1 MRRTLAWARER
12 SNGAAR
18 TSVKR
23 EGNRYGEV
31 SRQVRL
37 QRRLLRDQV
46 RQQRVQRRQRVHGR
60 GVRHGE
66 GVGRGDLLLAQRGL
80 QQRLQH
86 GVHAGLQRR
95 QRGLQRVDQ
104 ALWLTLAFN
113 AHGVGQHLQ
122 EASHQPHASRLLALL
137 CLLRG

>member
-1 MRRTLAWARER
+1 MRER
-12 SNGAAR
+12 SSGEAR

-23 EGNRYGEV
+23 DGSRYGEV

-60 GVRHGE
+60 GVHHGE
-66 GVGRGDLLLAQRGL
+66 GVGRCDLLLAQRGL
-80 QQRLQH
+80 QRGLQH

-104 ALWLTLAFN
+104 ALWVIPAFG

-122 EASHQPHASRLLALL
+122 EAPHQPHAPRLLL
-137 CLLRG
+137 

>member
-1 MRRTLAWARER
+1 M
-12 SNGAAR
+12 
-18 TSVKR
+18 KR
-23 EGNRYGEV
+23 DGSRYGEV

-66 GVGRGDLLLAQRGL
+66 GVGHCDLLLAQRGL
-80 QQRLQH
+80 QRGLQH

-95 QRGLQRVDQ
+95 QRGLQRVD
-104 ALWLTLAFN
+104 
-113 AHGVGQHLQ
+113 
-122 EASHQPHASRLLALL
+122 
-137 CLLRG
+137 

>member
-1 MRRTLAWARER
+1 M
-12 SNGAAR
+12 
-18 TSVKR
+18 KR

-80 QQRLQH
+80 QRCLQH
-86 GVHAGLQRR
+86 GVHAGLQRV

-104 ALWLTLAFN
+104 AL
-113 AHGVGQHLQ
+113 
-122 EASHQPHASRLLALL
+122 
-137 CLLRG
+137 